1 MNDIEKNQVN
11 FRRIGSVDIA
21 VLEKDQA
28 ISIAVEAVKARKAY
42 LICFANAHTVNTAKD
57 NGCFATAIHNALMLN
72 DGIGVEIASKWLYGR
87 PFPDNLNGTDFTP
100 ELLDRLPRGTRV
112 FLIGSPPG
120 VAERAAQAIA
130 SQHSHIKIVGTQNGF
145 FAVEEEASLLTRI
158 KASAADLVLVAMG
171 HPRQEIWAA
180 RNVDRLGMTVMCVGA
195 LLDFYAGTARRA
207 PLWLRRLRVEWAFR
221 LFREPRRLARRYIV
235 GNAAFLAH
243 VRTTKR
249 HEGLRQTA
257 RPSSHVE

>member
-1 MNDIEKNQVN
+1 MDAIAEHKIQY
-11 FRRIGSVDIA
+11 RRIGSIDIA
-21 VLEKDQA
+21 ILAKNEA
-28 ISIAVEAVKARKAY
+28 ISIAVKAVKSRQPY
-42 LICFANAHTVNTAKD
+42 MICFANAHTVNTAKH
-57 NGCFATAIHNALMLN
+57 NKNFLSAINKALILN
-72 DGIGVEIASKWLYGR
+72 DGIGIEIASKWLYGQ

-100 ELLDRLPRGTRV
+100 DLLDHLPSGTRV

-130 SQHSHIKIVGTQNGF
+130 LQHRHIEIVGTQDGF
-145 FAVEEEASLLTRI
+145 FADEDEARLLTRV

-180 RNVDRLGMTVMCVGA
+180 QNVDRLGVTVMCVGA
-195 LLDFYAGTARRA
+195 LLDFYAGTAQRA

-221 LFREPRRLARRYIV
+221 LFREPRRLARRYII
-235 GNAAFLAH
+235 GNATFLAH

-249 HEGLRQTA
+249 HEGA
-257 RPSSHVE
+257 RRTGHPSNHVE

>member
-1 MNDIEKNQVN
+1 MYDIKEDEVS
-11 FRRIGSVDIA
+11 FRRIGNVDVA
-21 VLEKDQA
+21 VLKREQA
-28 ISIAVEAVKARKAY
+28 IFLAVEAVKSRRSY
-42 LICFANAHTVNTAKD
+42 LICFANAHTVNTAKHNHD
-57 NGCFATAIHNALMLN
+57 FSNAIHKALVLN
-72 DGIGVEIASKWLYGR
+72 DGIGVELASKWLYGR
-87 PFPDNLNGTDFTP
+87 TFPDNLNGTDFTP
-100 ELLDRLPRGTRV
+100 ELLDHLPSKTRV
-112 FLIGSPPG
+112 FLLGSPPG

-130 SQHSHIKIVGTQNGF
+130 LQHSHIEIVGTQNGF
-145 FAVEEEASLLTRI
+145 FAAEDEASLSTRI

-195 LLDFYAGTARRA
+195 LLDFYAGTAQRA

-221 LFREPRRLARRYIV
+221 LFREPRRLARRYII

-249 HEGLRQTA
+249 QEGLRQTA
-257 RPSSHVE
+257 RYSNHLE